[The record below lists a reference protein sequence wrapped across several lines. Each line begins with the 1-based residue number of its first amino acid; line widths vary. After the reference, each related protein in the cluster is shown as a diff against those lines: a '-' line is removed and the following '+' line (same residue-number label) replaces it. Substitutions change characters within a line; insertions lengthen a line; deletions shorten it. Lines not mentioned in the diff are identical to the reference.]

1 MATGMTFT
9 TLKQDVQ
16 RYLERGVTLA
26 SDPIVFEQIPRLINL
41 AERRIARELKI
52 QGFINVVTTA
62 LAPGQSVVPKPDRWR
77 DTVSFTLGT
86 GAGYEQRTSLYARSY
101 EYARSYWPDATQTG
115 EPVFYADYDYNH
127 WLIVPTPDAAYPL
140 EILYY
145 QLPPLLDDEHE
156 TNWLT
161 ENAPEI
167 LLYGTLLEA
176 TPFLKNDERIPVWQN
191 MYDRA
196 AAMLNGEDLAK
207 ILDRS
212 AVRKEA

>member
-1 MATGMTFT
+1 MTFT

-16 RYLERGVTLA
+16 RYLERGDTLA

-52 QGFINVVTTA
+52 QGFINVVTA
-62 LAPGQSVVPKPDRWR
+62 QLAAGNPVIAKPDRWR
-77 DTVSFTLGT
+77 DTVSVFIGT
-86 GAGYEQRTSLYARSY
+86 GTDNNSRSALYTRSY
-101 EYARSYWPDATQTG
+101 DYLRSYWPDATQTG
-115 EPVFYADYDYNH
+115 EPLFYSDYDYNH
-127 WLIVPTPDAAYPL
+127 WLVAPTPDEDYPI

-145 QLPPLLDDEHE
+145 QLPPLLTEE
-156 TNWLT
+156 AQTNWLT

-167 LLYGTLLEA
+167 LLYATLLEA

-196 AAMLNGEDLAK
+196 AGMLNGEDLAK